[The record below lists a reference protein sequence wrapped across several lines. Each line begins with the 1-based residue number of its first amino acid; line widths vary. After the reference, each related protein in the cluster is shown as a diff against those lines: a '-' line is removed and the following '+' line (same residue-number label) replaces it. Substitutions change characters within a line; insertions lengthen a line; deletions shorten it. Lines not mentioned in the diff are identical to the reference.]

1 MNRFWSVILVLGI
14 GASPLTA
21 QTPPK
26 PRAPQLFQS
35 SSYAGLLNANRVS
48 CLISTFGEL
57 CANARSQVGGG
68 SNWPQGTPNDFIYL
82 SGLQIAGIIPST
94 AGGGESSFPWAGD
107 TTGAYFVD
115 FRGSQQGVERLSE
128 LFNSRDT
135 ADVRLWPN
143 AAIARDTSVFYPLLI
158 GRNTI
163 SDQDL
168 WTRYWEGNPIYLS
181 GRAHPMGIVVDQ
193 RAMAFNV
200 PRGNGDIVYFVFT
213 LYNVTARSASTY
225 ANPTLD
231 PALRSEIAAIGVQ
244 FQDSAEQRLGV
255 SIPDDGYRI
264 DSLYVGLAMDPDVGE
279 AGQNY
284 SNLILPFDVSI
295 AYKRDFQESFWQFP
309 RDVFGPPFAKATGFV
324 GARFVRSPAPALAM
338 FSNLTG
344 SATGFPV
351 PVGVLQLWRYLS
363 GNLSSAYG
371 DNPCTFGPGQ
381 QTRHYCFLLQT
392 ALDTRFFQ
400 STGPFSLDPGETKT
414 IVLAYVFA
422 APTLAV
428 EPYIGGDLQPGIPFP
443 GDSIAADSTKVRVLE
458 RAAGWM
464 SHADANGD
472 GVIEEHEVT
481 TLPRSLLDKARI
493 ARAIADNRFLLPAA
507 PTAPP
512 FFLVPGDNQV
522 TIVWQKSPSETG
534 GDPYFA
540 IASDPTSALYDP
552 NFRQNDVEGYR
563 IYRGRD
569 PSALQLVAQFDYA
582 GTSMIDYTGT
592 FLYPGECAP
601 ELGVLTDCPDFTT
614 GAEHGLYSPIVQVPP
629 GGRILL
635 DGNVFIERTDTAV
648 TGGGSGFPGL
658 FESSVNFVFVDR
670 SVRNSFSYVYA
681 VTAFDVNSLTSGPSS
696 LESPRVVKGVTPR
709 TASGQETTGALGTL
723 QLRAADGRV
732 LDSATLL
739 PTLDPATG
747 IFSGPMPPVDGLSFR
762 WLTFV
767 PELLADSAVT
777 LTIDSIVPGAAS
789 IRRPAIYYLRVRGG
803 GGAQAPLVV
812 PLNVDFFNGINDAS
826 ASFAA
831 VSPDPG
837 QAARFGGDS
846 TFSLYA
852 QASLTAPGTW
862 RLASWGRASVNQFP
876 FNSDQ
881 AGPRWWA
888 GSANENTPAPNALMC
903 TPAFGTC
910 VQPDLTRNAGRLPG
924 VTTLFHLQ
932 AYSTVPN
939 TPMRDL
945 EGIGATVARAADF
958 SLYWNANGR
967 VDSVIDVTH
976 GVPVSFQP
984 GIGPSW
990 GFLTDSSFLLSGTVS
1005 AITADQNNGL
1015 LTWSDVFCVAPVP
1028 AYLGQC
1034 GGTLQSPAVLQNH
1047 ARLSAAAATSSTY
1060 AGTSTLSA
1068 TGNGFILYLN
1078 GHFFLMQLA
1087 TLPAAGTVWRARFF
1101 AGSITGTAAAA
1112 DYAFQSDIRPPAV
1125 PGLTA
1130 RLAYTGS
1137 RLDPTVTSDTLLR
1150 RIHTVPDPYY
1160 VTNALETD
1168 PRDKVLK
1175 FVRLPAQAIVRIYSA
1190 SGILVRVLTH
1200 NDPTGGGEAT
1210 WDLRSREGRLV
1221 ASGVYFYHVETPDR
1235 RQRVGRFTIVMF
1247 RP

>member
-1 MNRFWSVILVLGI
+1 MNRSWSAFLVLGI
-14 GASPLTA
+14 CASPLTA

-26 PRAPQLFQS
+26 PRAPRLFQTS
-35 SSYAGLLNANRVS
+35 GIAGYLNANRVS
-48 CLISTFGEL
+48 CLISAFGEL
-57 CANARSQVGGG
+57 CDADRFFHGAI
-68 SNWPQGTPNDFIYL
+68 WPQGTPNTYIYI
-82 SGLQIAGIIPST
+82 SGLQIAGIIPPT
-94 AGGGESSFPWAGD
+94 AGGGEALFPWAGD

-115 FRGSQQGVERLSE
+115 FRGSQYSVDRLSE

-135 ADVRLWPN
+135 GDIRLWPN
-143 AAIARDTSVFYPLLI
+143 AAIARDTGLFHPLLL
-158 GRNTI
+158 GRNAI

-168 WTRYWEGNPIYLS
+168 WTRYWEGNPVYLN

-193 RAMAFNV
+193 RAMAFNA
-200 PRGNGDIVYFVFT
+200 PRGNEDIVYFVFT

-225 ANPTLD
+225 ANSTLD

-264 DSLYVGLAMDPDVGE
+264 DSMYVGLAMDPDVGD
-279 AGQNY
+279 ATRGY
-284 SNLILPFDVSI
+284 SNVILPFDVSL
-295 AYKRDFQESFWQFP
+295 AYKGDFQEAFWDFP
-309 RDVFGPPFAKATGFV
+309 AEIFGPPFAKAPGLV
-324 GARFVRSPAPALAM
+324 GARFVKSPAPELAM

-344 SATGFPV
+344 APTGFAH

-363 GNLSSAYG
+363 GNVSPAYG
-371 DNPCTFGPGQ
+371 DNPCTFGLGQ
-381 QTRHYCFLLQT
+381 QARHYCFLTQNF
-392 ALDTRFFQ
+392 ADTRFFQ

-422 APTLAV
+422 APTPAV
-428 EPYIGGDLQPGIPFP
+428 EPYIGGDLKPGIPFP
-443 GDSIAADSTKVRVLE
+443 GDSIAADTTKIRVLE
-458 RAAGWM
+458 RAAGWL
-464 SHADANGD
+464 SQTDANAN

-481 TLPRSLLDKARI
+481 TVPRSLLDKARV
-493 ARAIADNRFLLPAA
+493 ARAMADNKFLLPAA
-507 PTAPP
+507 PGAPS
-512 FFLVPGDNQV
+512 FFLIPGDNQV
-522 TIVWQKSPSETG
+522 TVVWQKSATETS

-552 NFRQNDVEGYR
+552 NFRSNDVEGYR
-563 IYRGRD
+563 IYRGRN

-582 GTSMIDYTGT
+582 GTSLIDYTGT

-601 ELGVLTDCPDFTT
+601 ELGVLTDCPNFVT
-614 GAEHGLYSPIVQVPP
+614 GDEHELASPIVQIPP
-629 GGRILL
+629 GGRQLL
-635 DGNVFIERTDTAV
+635 NGKVFIERADTAV
-648 TGGGSGFPGL
+648 TGGGSGFPGI
-658 FESSVNFVFVDR
+658 FDSGVSFVFVDR
-670 SVRNSFSYVYA
+670 GVRNSFSYVYA
-681 VTAFDVNSLTSGPSS
+681 VTAFDVNSLSSGASS

-709 TASGQETTGALGTL
+709 AASGQETAGVLGTL
-723 QLRAADGRV
+723 QLLAADGRV
-732 LDSATLL
+732 LDSATPL
-739 PTLDPATG
+739 PTLDAATG
-747 IFSGPMPPVDGLSFR
+747 IFSGPMPPTDGLTFQMFP
-762 WLTFV
+762 FV

-777 LTIDSIVPGAAS
+777 ITIDSILPGATSSVRPAVYYLRVPGAAD
-789 IRRPAIYYLRVRGG
+789 PEATL
-803 GGAQAPLVV
+803 AV
-812 PLNVDFFNGINDAS
+812 PMDMDFFS
-826 ASFAA
+826 SSRVTFFSFAA
-831 VSPDPG
+831 AATNSG
-837 QAARFGGDS
+837 QSARFGGDS
-846 TFSLYA
+846 TYSLYA
-852 QASLTAPGTW
+852 DATAYTPGTW
-862 RLASWGRASVNQFP
+862 RLASWGRASVNHDP

-888 GSANENTPAPNALMC
+888 GAANENTAAPNELQC
-903 TPAFGTC
+903 TPANGPC
-910 VQPDLTRNAGRLPG
+910 IQPNLSRNAGRLPG
-924 VTTLFHLQ
+924 VTTLFHIQ
-932 AYSTVPN
+932 AYSTVPSV
-939 TPMRDL
+939 PMRDL
-945 EGIGATVARAADF
+945 EGIGATVTRAADF

-976 GVPVSFQP
+976 GVPVPFQP

-990 GFLTDSSFLLSGTVS
+990 GFLTDSSFLLGTTDP
-1005 AITADQNNGL
+1005 AITADLRNDV
-1015 LTWSDVFCVAPVP
+1015 LTWSDALCIAPAP
-1028 AYLGQC
+1028 AYLTQC
-1034 GGTLQSPAVLQNH
+1034 GGAAQRPAVLQNH
-1047 ARLSAAAATSSTY
+1047 ARLSSVSARSSAY
-1060 AGTSTLSA
+1060 ADSDTLSV
-1068 TGNGFILYLN
+1068 TGNGFLLYLN

-1087 TLPAAGTVWRARFF
+1087 TLPTAGTVWHARFF
-1101 AGSITGTAAAA
+1101 AGTITGTAAAA
-1112 DYAFQSDIRPPAV
+1112 DYVFRSDIRPPAV

-1168 PRDKVLK
+1168 PKNKVLK